1 MNEEERKQ
9 DTVEP
14 EDKAENAA
22 YRKKIAVRFL
32 IVLAVAA
39 AVLLIANLILDRAGK
54 TQSSSDDE
62 ATESVRLFETDY
74 DYDIFTDEFYTEL
87 ERWMNYTYGGMT
99 TRVFTEEDAE
109 KTDRYAEFFFS
120 YFDALVHGEYE
131 GFDSFFTEEYLKKHG
146 SFGRFTMQQIY
157 NISVDYLTSE
167 SDDETGEIY
176 HVFRVAFAIR
186 RNNGTVFR
194 YSESN
199 KTIPYLYQIIESADG
214 SIGINLIK
222 R

>member
-62 ATESVRLFETDY
+62 ATESVQLFEPDY

-99 TRVFTEEDAE
+99 TRVFTP
-109 KTDRYAEFFFS
+109 S
-120 YFDALVHGEYE
+120 
-131 GFDSFFTEEYLKKHG
+131 
-146 SFGRFTMQQIY
+146 
-157 NISVDYLTSE
+157 
-167 SDDETGEIY
+167 
-176 HVFRVAFAIR
+176 
-186 RNNGTVFR
+186 
-194 YSESN
+194 
-199 KTIPYLYQIIESADG
+199 
-214 SIGINLIK
+214 
-222 R
+222 